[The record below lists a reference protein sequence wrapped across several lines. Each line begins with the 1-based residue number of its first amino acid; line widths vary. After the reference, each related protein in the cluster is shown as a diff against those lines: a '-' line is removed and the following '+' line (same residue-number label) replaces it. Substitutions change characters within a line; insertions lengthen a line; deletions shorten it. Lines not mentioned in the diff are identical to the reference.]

1 MLLAITCAAFGATL
15 LIGGVAILRVAETSL
30 DYAIAAGA
38 LSVAL
43 IDFAAAGLYLL

>member
-1 MLLAITCAAFGATL
+1 MLLAIICAAFGAPL
-15 LIGGVAILRVAETSL
+15 LIGAIAILRVAEEAV
-30 DYAIAAGA
+30 DYAVAAGA